1 MWVVNVYA
9 PPMKMSP
16 VRFLQTA
23 VVLIGIGAL
32 ALLLVE
38 PHLEGRNL
46 HATLF
51 EIYFR
56 DPFLAYVYV
65 VSVFFFVGLSRVYLL
80 LGYVGQG
87 STFSRQSLR
96 AVRTLKHCAML
107 LAASIAMAMIYLFVV
122 VRGEDDIAG
131 GVAVSLVLLV
141 GSAVV
146 AAVASALEGTVRRLV
161 AATAKTA

>member
-1 MWVVNVYA
+1 
-9 PPMKMSP
+9 MKMSP
-16 VRFLQTA
+16 VRFLQAA
-23 VVLIGIGAL
+23 VVLIGIGAF

-51 EIYFR
+51 EIYFK

-65 VSVFFFVGLSRVYLL
+65 VSAFFFVGLSRVYLL

-87 STFSRQSLR
+87 STFSPQSLK

-107 LAASIAMAMIYLFVV
+107 LAASIAAAMTYLFVV
-122 VRGEDDIAG
+122 IRGEDDIAG

-146 AAVASALEGTVRRLV
+146 AAVASALESAMQRVVGV
-161 AATAKTA
+161 TAKTA